1 MRHPADMA
9 ARRRGAFVGSM
20 SGAVSVAAH
29 ALGGGAVSPSTSSAA
44 LLIVVC
50 TAAGVLVA
58 VRRTRAGLGEVMAML
73 AVGQTLT
80 HVALT
85 LSAGHQH
92 GREAPA
98 LTLSAHLAAIPVGA
112 LLIRA
117 AEHALLWAASE
128 TRYTANILVHGP
140 AAPRRIFATSA
151 VESLPGPWRR
161 LFGSGSGLRGPPTS
175 RCPSS
180 YRPRTL
186 FARSRMA
193 PFLLIRVERILDA
206 QINTPRSGY

>member
-1 MRHPADMA
+1 MRDPADVA
-9 ARRRGAFVGSM
+9 ARLRGAFVGSM

-29 ALGGGAVSPSTSSAA
+29 ALGGGAVCPGASSTA

-50 TAAGVLVA
+50 AAAGVLVA
-58 VRRTRAGLGEVMAML
+58 TRRKRAGLGAVMVML

-98 LTLSAHLAAIPVGA
+98 VMLGAHLAAVPVGA

-128 TRYTANILVHGP
+128 MRHTARVLGHGP
-140 AAPRRIFATSA
+140 AAPHRIFATSA
-151 VESLPGPWRR
+151 VESLPGPRR
-161 LFGSGSGLRGPPTS
+161 LLLGSGSGLRGPPTS
-175 RCPSS
+175 R
-180 YRPRTL
+180 
-186 FARSRMA
+186 
-193 PFLLIRVERILDA
+193 
-206 QINTPRSGY
+206 